1 MFAYRPASGAE
12 SGYAIVAD
20 RFVALL
26 GERTPA
32 PVAAALYRLLEAP
45 QTRLDDVLDVFTT
58 HDQVTRLAVVEVAD
72 AASHT
77 FRVAVHGS
85 VAVEMRG
92 ATSSRLSGPAASAWF
107 LSEASGVSAL
117 TLALDD
123 RPATGATLPLG
134 RGVAAA
140 SAVALLE
147 PEPEPESEP
156 APTPRAAAS
165 QAARTS
171 PVALPSAHDLEA
183 DLARRYPVDP
193 TVARATWVDL
203 GSEGGPSGW
212 FALLPDGTE
221 LEIRTPIVLGRR
233 PWEADTTETGS
244 RVVHVPT
251 PSPLRQISGAH
262 LELTLVDGV
271 ARAHDLRSTNGTLV
285 LSAGRP
291 PRLVHGG
298 ASTTVESQDILDLG
312 ESFRVVVTRRD

>member
-26 GERTPA
+26 GEGTPA

-72 AASHT
+72 AASRT
-77 FRVAVHGS
+77 FRVAVHGP

-92 ATSSRLSGPAASAWF
+92 ATSSRVSGPASSAWF
-107 LSEASGVSAL
+107 LSEAAGVTAL

-123 RPATGATLPLG
+123 TAAAGTTLPLG

-147 PEPEPESEP
+147 PESEP
-156 APTPRAAAS
+156 APAPGAAAS
-165 QAARTS
+165 RAARTS
-171 PVALPSAHDLEA
+171 PVTLPSAHDLEA
-183 DLARRYPVDP
+183 GLARRDPADP
-193 TVARATWVDL
+193 TEARATWIDL

-233 PWEADTTETGS
+233 PWAADTTETGS

-251 PSPLRQISGAH
+251 PSPSRQISGVH
-262 LELTLVDGV
+262 LELTLADGV
-271 ARAHDLRSTNGTLV
+271 VRARDLRSTNGTLV
-285 LSAGRP
+285 LSPGRP